1 MNERLNSLR
10 QLMSRLNVA
19 AVIIPGTDPHQSEDP
34 CDHWQLRE
42 WITGFTG
49 SAGTAVITEND
60 ARMWTD
66 SRYFLQA
73 EQQLADSGFSLMR
86 EGIDPDI
93 KPWLAENLEED
104 DVLAIDGRLFSAR
117 ETNRL
122 EQFCGENGFMLATDF
137 PVAERIWSDRPERP
151 LTPTFVHNEE
161 LAGETVDSKLSRTRQ
176 AMEEMGADSLFIASL
191 DDIAWLFNIRG
202 NDVDFMPVTIAF
214 AYVDLRQAVLFIDKE
229 KITDEVAA
237 HLKHYDVAWKP
248 YDDVEH
254 FLTRRSEHNVTII
267 DPDRVSDALASA
279 MPCQKIYAPSPTT
292 ALKAVKNPIQIAGFR
307 SAMERDGAALVRLFK
322 WIEEKMAAGEQV
334 TEISIAKR
342 AIEERSKSELYHSE
356 SFGMIAGYR
365 EHGAIV
371 HYQATPETDA
381 TLQPI
386 GLQLIDTGAQYLDGT
401 TDITRTITLGNPTP
415 DEIHNYTLVLKGH
428 LALERAQFPVG
439 TCGVQLDAIA
449 RMPLWQEGKAFFHG
463 TGHGVGHF
471 LGCHEG
477 PQSIRTNLN
486 PTALEPGMITSD
498 EPGLYLAGQY
508 GIRIENL
515 ILCVEGEKTE
525 EFGDFLRFETLTLF
539 PYDQRLIDRSML
551 TAEEI
556 EQINAYHATVRERL
570 TPLLA
575 ADEAEWLAQKT
586 LAIQ

>member
-570 TPLLA
+570 TRFSRLTKPNGWHRRL
-575 ADEAEWLAQKT
+575 
-586 LAIQ
+586 

>member
-1 MNERLNSLR
+1 MNEKLNSLR
-10 QLMSRLNVA
+10 ELMSRLNVA
-19 AVIIPGTDPHQSEDP
+19 AVIIPGTDAHQSEEP
-34 CDHWQLRE
+34 CDHWKLRE

-49 SAGTAVITEND
+49 SAGTAVITQND

-93 KPWLAENLEED
+93 KQWLAENLEED
-104 DVLAIDGRLFSAR
+104 DVIAIDGTLFAAR
-117 ETNRL
+117 AVSRL

-137 PVAERIWSDRPERP
+137 PVADRIWSDRPHRP

-161 LAGETVDSKLSRTRQ
+161 LAGETVESKLTRTRQ
-176 AMEEMGADSLFIASL
+176 ALEEMGADSLFIATL

-202 NDVDFMPVTIAF
+202 GDVEFSPVTIAF
-214 AYVDLRQAVLFIDKE
+214 AYVDMHQAVLLIDKE
-229 KITDEVAA
+229 KITDDVSQ
-237 HLKHYDVAWKP
+237 HLKHYGVSLRD
-248 YDDVEH
+248 YDEVEN
-254 FLTRRSEHNVTII
+254 FLSRRSEHNVTVI
-267 DPDRVSDALASA
+267 DPDRVSDALANALPS
-279 MPCQKIYAPSPTT
+279 QKIYAPSPTT
-292 ALKAVKNPIQIAGFR
+292 ALKAVKNPVQIAGFR
-307 SAMERDGAALVRLFK
+307 NAMERDGVALVRLFK

-342 AIEERSKSELYHSE
+342 AIEERSKSEFYYSE

-381 TLQPI
+381 TLQPT

-439 TCGVQLDAIA
+439 TCGVQLDALA

-471 LGCHEG
+471 LDCHEG

-486 PTALEPGMITSD
+486 PTELEPGMITSD

-539 PYDQRLIDRSML
+539 PYDLRLIDRSML

-556 EQINAYHATVRERL
+556 EQLNDYHATVRERL
-570 TPLLA
+570 TPLLTA
-575 ADEAEWLAQKT
+575 EEAEWLAQKT
-586 LAIQ
+586 LAI

>member
-1 MNERLNSLR
+1 M
-10 QLMSRLNVA
+10 A
-19 AVIIPGTDPHQSEDP
+19 AAIIPGTDPHQSEEP
-34 CDHWQLRE
+34 CDHWKLRE

-49 SAGTAVITEND
+49 SYGTAVITQND
-60 ARMWTD
+60 ARLWTD

-73 EQQLADSGFSLMR
+73 ELQLADSGFSLMR
-86 EGIDPDI
+86 EDIDPDI
-93 KPWLAENLEED
+93 RQWLAENLEED
-104 DVLAIDGRLFSAR
+104 DVLAIDGRLFSVR

-122 EQFCGENGFMLATDF
+122 EQFCGENGLMLATDF
-137 PVAERIWSDRPERP
+137 PVAERIWADRPERP

-161 LAGETVDSKLSRTRQ
+161 LAGETVDSKLSRTRA
-176 AMEEMGADSLFIASL
+176 AMEGMGADSLFIASL

-202 NDVDFMPVTIAF
+202 NDVEYTPVTIAF
-214 AYVDLRQAVLFIDKE
+214 AYVDMRQAVLFIDKE
-229 KITDEVAA
+229 KVTDEVAA
-237 HLKHYDVAWKP
+237 HLKRYDVAWKP

-267 DPDRVSDALASA
+267 DPDRVSDALANA
-279 MPCQKIYAPSPTT
+279 MPCAKIYAPSPTT
-292 ALKAVKNPIQIAGFR
+292 ALKAVKNPVQLAGFL

-322 WIEEKMAAGEQV
+322 WIEEKVAAGEQV
-334 TEISIAKR
+334 TEISIANR

-371 HYQATPETDA
+371 HYHATPECDA
-381 TLQPI
+381 TLQPS
-386 GLQLIDTGAQYLDGT
+386 GLLLIDCGAQYLDGT
-401 TDITRTITLGNPTP
+401 TDITRTITLGIPTP

-428 LALERAQFPVG
+428 LALARAQFPVG

-525 EFGDFLRFETLTLF
+525 EFGNFLRFETLTLF
-539 PYDQRLIDRSML
+539 PYDLRLIDRSML
-551 TAEEI
+551 TAEET

-570 TPLLA
+570 TPFLA